1 MGIRRLVKDVLTG
14 YQDKRYEKALAA
26 RKMTYPQWVEEREKL
41 WRAEERNDTEKRGS
55 AEEEKSNAEALGAE
69 LVSLCGKGGEITLL
83 AEDAVKQYFAAHPQ
97 AVLVYG
103 DEDVK
108 EEGKR
113 QSPWFKP
120 DWSPD
125 TLRAWFYLGHTAFVR
140 RDWLLSLVGQ
150 LEELSEKKLFIE
162 KLSLAG
168 QKGQEISRK
177 NLGGEKYSGKVCEE
191 NKEKRQGIVNQ
202 LEQSDEVFGK
212 LSKIISNL
220 SEEERQ
226 LLVCRLCELAGG
238 FEKKSNRIG
247 HIPLILFHSKSPEE
261 QRRFLDAPIAGYEKQ
276 WERSESSKE
285 EVRTSVSII
294 IPSKDHPAL
303 LEQCIFSVLA
313 TCGKEPFSGKEV
325 MAEDKSQEIQGEKTV
340 PEKTNLVEEEK
351 GASLRKAYS
360 QKVFAKEISLE
371 FIIVDNGS
379 TEENKQRIEAFLG
392 GLPVKT
398 QYLYRPMEF
407 DFAGM
412 CNLGEKAATGKL
424 LLFLNDDVECR
435 EAGWLAQMAQAALR
449 PYVGA
454 VGLKLY
460 YPGGKKLQHDGIVNL
475 PMGPVH
481 KLQFLTDDREYYF
494 GRNTKD
500 CNVLAVT
507 GACLMV
513 AREHFQEAGGM
524 CAELKVAFNDV
535 DLCFKLWKLGYQNV
549 VINSSS
555 AWHHESL
562 SRGNDEAKEKL
573 NRLRKERR
581 ILYERQKELSGWDP
595 YYPQGLSGEFLDTG
609 IRFSY
614 LTGGNCLQEGE
625 GAVVPFK
632 EEAAFREDPCLMIR
646 IERCDSGIVTGWCC
660 VLGDDN
666 ACYDKY
672 LLFKDWNGKI
682 ERLLLEGQYRPDLE
696 ENMPDQKN
704 VALSGFEVHLPEAIL
719 SGKLLGAAAVN
730 RVTGLKLLSFSNF
743 VCE

>member
-14 YQDKRYEKALAA
+14 YQDKRYERALAA
-26 RKMTYPQWVEEREKL
+26 RKMTYPQWIEEKEKL
-41 WRAEERNDTEKRGS
+41 WRAEERSRTEEERSRAEERSNAKEKKGS
-55 AEEEKSNAEALGAE
+55 AEALEAEP
-69 LVSLCGKGGEITLL
+69 VSLCGKDGEITSL
-83 AEDAVKQYFAAHPQ
+83 AEDAVKQYFISHPQ

-108 EEGKR
+108 AEGKR
-113 QSPWFKP
+113 KSPWFKP

-140 RDWLLSLVGQ
+140 KDWLLTQVEQ
-150 LEELSEKKLFIE
+150 LGELQEELLT
-162 KLSLAG
+162 
-168 QKGQEISRK
+168 
-177 NLGGEKYSGKVCEE
+177 EE
-191 NKEKRQGIVNQ
+191 RSKE
-202 LEQSDEVFGK
+202 
-212 LSKIISNL
+212 LSKVICSL

-247 HIPLILFHSKSPEE
+247 HIPQILFHSKSIEVL
-261 QRRFLDAPIAGYEKQ
+261 RRFLDAPIAGYEKQ
-276 WERSESSKE
+276 WERLESSKE
-285 EVRTSVSII
+285 EVGTRVCVI

-303 LEQCIFSVLA
+303 LEQCISSVLA
-313 TCGKEPFSGKEV
+313 TCGEEFLLDTGFST
-325 MAEDKSQEIQGEKTV
+325 Q
-340 PEKTNLVEEEK
+340 
-351 GASLRKAYS
+351 
-360 QKVFAKEISLE
+360 EISLE

-379 TEENKQRIEAFLG
+379 TEENKQRIEAFLS
-392 GLPVKT
+392 GLPVKN
-398 QYLYRPMEF
+398 QYLYQPMEF
-407 DFAGM
+407 DFARM
-412 CNLGEKAATGKL
+412 CNLGERAATGKL
-424 LLFLNDDVECR
+424 LLFLNDDVECK
-435 EAGWLAQMAQAALR
+435 EAGWLVPMVKTALR

-481 KLQFLTDDREYYF
+481 KLQFLIDDREYYF

-513 AREHFQEAGGM
+513 ERERFREAGGM
-524 CAELKVAFNDV
+524 YEELKVAFNDV
-535 DLCFKLWKLGYQNV
+535 DLCFQLWKLGYKNV

-573 NRLRKERR
+573 SRLRKERG

-614 LTGGNCLQEGE
+614 LTGGNHLQEGE
-625 GAVVPFK
+625 GALTPFT
-632 EEAAFREDPCLMIR
+632 EETAFREDPCLMIR

-672 LLFKDWNGKI
+672 LLLKDKDGKI
-682 ERLLLEGQYRPDLE
+682 ESLLLQGQYRPDLE

-704 VALSGFEVHLPEAIL
+704 VALSGFEVHLSEAIL
-719 SGKLLGAAAVN
+719 SGKLLGAAAVK
-730 RVTGLKLLSFSNF
+730 RITGLKLLSFSNF

>member
-14 YQDKRYEKALAA
+14 YQDKRYERALAA
-26 RKMTYPQWVEEREKL
+26 RKMTYSQWIEEKEKL
-41 WRAEERNDTEKRGS
+41 WRAEERSKTEEERRR
-55 AEEEKSNAEALGAE
+55 AEERSNAQEERDRAEERSDVEEKKDSAEALETE
-69 LVSLCGKGGEITLL
+69 LVSFCGKDGEITSL
-83 AEDAVKQYFAAHPQ
+83 AENAVKQYFISHPQ

-108 EEGKR
+108 AEGKR
-113 QSPWFKP
+113 KSPWFKP

-140 RDWLLSLVGQ
+140 RDWLLTQVGQ
-150 LEELSEKKLFIE
+150 LEEL
-162 KLSLAG
+162 
-168 QKGQEISRK
+168 QEE
-177 NLGGEKYSGKVCEE
+177 LLTEE
-191 NKEKRQGIVNQ
+191 RSKE
-202 LEQSDEVFGK
+202 
-212 LSKIISNL
+212 LSKVISSL

-247 HIPLILFHSKSPEE
+247 HIPQILFHSKSIEE

-276 WERSESSKE
+276 WERLESSKE
-285 EVRTSVSII
+285 EVRTGVCVI

-303 LEQCIFSVLA
+303 LEQCISSVLA
-313 TCGKEPFSGKEV
+313 TCGEEFLLDTGFS
-325 MAEDKSQEIQGEKTV
+325 AQG
-340 PEKTNLVEEEK
+340 
-351 GASLRKAYS
+351 
-360 QKVFAKEISLE
+360 ISLE

-379 TEENKQRIEAFLG
+379 TEENKQRIEAFLS
-392 GLPVKT
+392 GLPVKN
-398 QYLYRPMEF
+398 QYLYQPMEF
-407 DFAGM
+407 DFARM
-412 CNLGEKAATGKL
+412 CNLGAKAATGKL
-424 LLFLNDDVECR
+424 LLFLNDDVECK
-435 EAGWLAQMAQAALR
+435 EAGWLVQMVKTALR

-481 KLQFLTDDREYYF
+481 KLQFLVDDREYYF

-513 AREHFQEAGGM
+513 ARERFQEAGGM
-524 CAELKVAFNDV
+524 CEELKVAFNDV
-535 DLCFKLWKLGYQNV
+535 DLCFQLWKLGYKNV
-549 VINSSS
+549 VINSSC

-573 NRLRKERR
+573 SRLRKERR
-581 ILYERQKELSGWDP
+581 ILYERQEELSGWDP

-614 LTGGNCLQEGE
+614 LTGGNHLQEGE
-625 GAVVPFK
+625 EALTSFT
-632 EEAAFREDPCLMIR
+632 EETAFREDPCLMIR
-646 IERCDSGIVTGWCC
+646 IERCDSGILTGWCC

-672 LLFKDWNGKI
+672 LLLKDKDGKT
-682 ERLLLEGQYRPDLE
+682 ERLLLQGQYRPDLE

-730 RVTGLKLLSFSNF
+730 RITGLKLLSFSNF

>member
-14 YQDKRYEKALAA
+14 YQDKRYERALAA
-26 RKMTYPQWVEEREKL
+26 RKMTYPQWIEEKEKL
-41 WRAEERNDTEKRGS
+41 WRAEERSRTEEERSRAEERSNAKEKKGS
-55 AEEEKSNAEALGAE
+55 AEALEAEP
-69 LVSLCGKGGEITLL
+69 VSLCGKDGEITSL
-83 AEDAVKQYFAAHPQ
+83 AEDAVKQYFISHPQ

-108 EEGKR
+108 AEGKR
-113 QSPWFKP
+113 KSPWFKP

-140 RDWLLSLVGQ
+140 KDWLLTQVEQ
-150 LEELSEKKLFIE
+150 LGELQEELLT
-162 KLSLAG
+162 
-168 QKGQEISRK
+168 
-177 NLGGEKYSGKVCEE
+177 EE
-191 NKEKRQGIVNQ
+191 RSKE
-202 LEQSDEVFGK
+202 
-212 LSKIISNL
+212 LSKVICSL

-238 FEKKSNRIG
+238 FEKKNNRIG
-247 HIPLILFHSKSPEE
+247 HIPQILFHSKSIEE
-261 QRRFLDAPIAGYEKQ
+261 LRRFLDAPIAGYEKQ
-276 WERSESSKE
+276 WERLESSKE
-285 EVRTSVSII
+285 EVRTRVCVI

-303 LEQCIFSVLA
+303 LEQCISSVLA
-313 TCGKEPFSGKEV
+313 TCGEEFLLDTGFS
-325 MAEDKSQEIQGEKTV
+325 T
-340 PEKTNLVEEEK
+340 
-351 GASLRKAYS
+351 R
-360 QKVFAKEISLE
+360 EISLE

-379 TEENKQRIEAFLG
+379 TEENKQRIEAFLS
-392 GLPVKT
+392 GLPVKN
-398 QYLYRPMEF
+398 QYLYQPMEF
-407 DFAGM
+407 DFARM
-412 CNLGEKAATGKL
+412 CNLGERAATGKL
-424 LLFLNDDVECR
+424 LLFLNDDVECK
-435 EAGWLAQMAQAALR
+435 EAGWLVPMVKTALR

-481 KLQFLTDDREYYF
+481 KLQFLIDDREYYF

-513 AREHFQEAGGM
+513 ERERFREAGGM
-524 CAELKVAFNDV
+524 YEELKVAFNDV
-535 DLCFKLWKLGYQNV
+535 DLCFQLWKLGYKNV

-573 NRLRKERR
+573 SRLRKERR

-614 LTGGNCLQEGE
+614 LTGGNHLQEGE
-625 GAVVPFK
+625 GALTPFT
-632 EEAAFREDPCLMIR
+632 EETAFREDPCLMIR

-672 LLFKDWNGKI
+672 LLLKDKDGKI
-682 ERLLLEGQYRPDLE
+682 ESLLLQGQYRPDLE

-704 VALSGFEVHLPEAIL
+704 VALSGFEVYLSEAIL

-730 RVTGLKLLSFSNF
+730 RITGLKLLSFSNF

>member
-14 YQDKRYEKALAA
+14 YQDKKYERALAA
-26 RKMTYPQWVEEREKL
+26 RKMTYPQWIEEKEKL
-41 WRAEERNDTEKRGS
+41 WRAEEERSR
-55 AEEEKSNAEALGAE
+55 AEERSNAEEKKGSAGALEAE
-69 LVSLCGKGGEITLL
+69 PVSLCGKDGEITSL
-83 AEDAVKQYFAAHPQ
+83 AEDAVKQYFISHPQ

-108 EEGKR
+108 AEGKR
-113 QSPWFKP
+113 KSPWFKP

-140 RDWLLSLVGQ
+140 KDWLLTQVEQ
-150 LEELSEKKLFIE
+150 LEEL
-162 KLSLAG
+162 
-168 QKGQEISRK
+168 QEE
-177 NLGGEKYSGKVCEE
+177 LLTEE
-191 NKEKRQGIVNQ
+191 RSKE
-202 LEQSDEVFGK
+202 
-212 LSKIISNL
+212 LSKVISSL

-247 HIPLILFHSKSPEE
+247 HIPQILFHSKSIEE
-261 QRRFLDAPIAGYEKQ
+261 LRRFLDAPIAGYEKQ
-276 WERSESSKE
+276 WERLESSKE
-285 EVRTSVSII
+285 EVRTRVCVI

-303 LEQCIFSVLA
+303 LEQCISSVLA
-313 TCGKEPFSGKEV
+313 TCGEEFLLDTGFST
-325 MAEDKSQEIQGEKTV
+325 Q
-340 PEKTNLVEEEK
+340 
-351 GASLRKAYS
+351 
-360 QKVFAKEISLE
+360 EISLE

-379 TEENKQRIEAFLG
+379 TEENKQRIEAFLS
-392 GLPVKT
+392 GLPVKN
-398 QYLYRPMEF
+398 QYLYQPMEF
-407 DFAGM
+407 DFARM
-412 CNLGEKAATGKL
+412 CNLGERAATGKL
-424 LLFLNDDVECR
+424 LLFLNDDVECK
-435 EAGWLAQMAQAALR
+435 EAGWLVPMVKTALR

-481 KLQFLTDDREYYF
+481 KLQFLVDDREYYF

-513 AREHFQEAGGM
+513 ERERFREAGGM
-524 CAELKVAFNDV
+524 YEELKVAFNDV
-535 DLCFKLWKLGYQNV
+535 DLCFQLWKLGYKNV

-573 NRLRKERR
+573 SRLRKERG

-614 LTGGNCLQEGE
+614 LTGGNHLQEGE
-625 GAVVPFK
+625 GALTPFT
-632 EEAAFREDPCLMIR
+632 EETAFREDSCLMIR

-672 LLFKDWNGKI
+672 LLLKDKDGKI
-682 ERLLLEGQYRPDLE
+682 ESLLLQGQYRPDLE

-704 VALSGFEVHLPEAIL
+704 VALSGFEVHLSEAIL

-730 RVTGLKLLSFSNF
+730 RITGLKLLSFSNF

>member
-14 YQDKRYEKALAA
+14 YQDKRYERALAA
-26 RKMTYPQWVEEREKL
+26 RKMTYSQWIEEKEKL
-41 WRAEERNDTEKRGS
+41 WRAEERSKTEEERS
-55 AEEEKSNAEALGAE
+55 RAEERSNAEEEGDRAEERSDAEEKKDSAESLETE
-69 LVSLCGKGGEITLL
+69 LVSFCGKDGEITSL
-83 AEDAVKQYFAAHPQ
+83 AENAVKQYFISHPQ

-108 EEGKR
+108 AEGKR
-113 QSPWFKP
+113 KSPWFKP

-140 RDWLLSLVGQ
+140 RDWLLTQVGQ
-150 LEELSEKKLFIE
+150 LEEL
-162 KLSLAG
+162 
-168 QKGQEISRK
+168 QEE
-177 NLGGEKYSGKVCEE
+177 LLTEE
-191 NKEKRQGIVNQ
+191 RSKE
-202 LEQSDEVFGK
+202 
-212 LSKIISNL
+212 LSKVISSL

-226 LLVCRLCELAGG
+226 LLVCRLCEQAGG

-247 HIPLILFHSKSPEE
+247 HIPQILFHSKSIEE

-276 WERSESSKE
+276 WERLESSKE
-285 EVRTSVSII
+285 EVRTGVCVI

-303 LEQCIFSVLA
+303 LEQCISSVLA
-313 TCGKEPFSGKEV
+313 TCGEEFLLDTGFS
-325 MAEDKSQEIQGEKTV
+325 AQ
-340 PEKTNLVEEEK
+340 
-351 GASLRKAYS
+351 
-360 QKVFAKEISLE
+360 EISLE

-379 TEENKQRIEAFLG
+379 TEENKQRIEAFLS
-392 GLPVKT
+392 GLPVKN
-398 QYLYRPMEF
+398 QYLYQPMEF
-407 DFAGM
+407 DFARM
-412 CNLGEKAATGKL
+412 CNLGAKAATGKL

-435 EAGWLAQMAQAALR
+435 EAGWLVQMVKTALR

-481 KLQFLTDDREYYF
+481 KLQFLIDDREYYF

-513 AREHFQEAGGM
+513 ARERFQEAGGM
-524 CAELKVAFNDV
+524 CEELKVAFNDV
-535 DLCFKLWKLGYQNV
+535 DLCFQLWKLGYKNV

-555 AWHHESL
+555 AWHYESL

-573 NRLRKERR
+573 SRLRKERR
-581 ILYERQKELSGWDP
+581 ILYERQEELSGWDP

-614 LTGGNCLQEGE
+614 LTGGNHLQEGE
-625 GAVVPFK
+625 ETLTSFT
-632 EEAAFREDPCLMIR
+632 EETAFREDPCLVIR
-646 IERCDSGIVTGWCC
+646 IERCDSGILTGWCC

-672 LLFKDWNGKI
+672 LLLKDKDGKT
-682 ERLLLEGQYRPDLE
+682 ERLLLQGQYRPDLE

-730 RVTGLKLLSFSNF
+730 RITGLKLLSFSNF

>member
-14 YQDKRYEKALAA
+14 YQDKRYERALAA
-26 RKMTYPQWVEEREKL
+26 RKMTYSQWIEEKEKL
-41 WRAEERNDTEKRGS
+41 WRAEERSKTEEERRR
-55 AEEEKSNAEALGAE
+55 AEERSNAQEERDRAEERSDAEEKKDSAEALETE
-69 LVSLCGKGGEITLL
+69 LVSFCGKDGEITSL
-83 AEDAVKQYFAAHPQ
+83 AENAVKQYFISHPQ

-108 EEGKR
+108 AEGKR
-113 QSPWFKP
+113 KSPWFKP

-140 RDWLLSLVGQ
+140 RDWLLTQVGQ
-150 LEELSEKKLFIE
+150 LEEL
-162 KLSLAG
+162 
-168 QKGQEISRK
+168 QEE
-177 NLGGEKYSGKVCEE
+177 LLTEE
-191 NKEKRQGIVNQ
+191 RSKE
-202 LEQSDEVFGK
+202 
-212 LSKIISNL
+212 LSKVISSL

-247 HIPLILFHSKSPEE
+247 HIPQILFHSKSIEE

-276 WERSESSKE
+276 WERLESSKE
-285 EVRTSVSII
+285 EVRTGVCVI

-303 LEQCIFSVLA
+303 LEQCISSVLA
-313 TCGKEPFSGKEV
+313 TCGEEFLLDTGFS
-325 MAEDKSQEIQGEKTV
+325 AQ
-340 PEKTNLVEEEK
+340 
-351 GASLRKAYS
+351 
-360 QKVFAKEISLE
+360 EISLE

-379 TEENKQRIEAFLG
+379 TEENKQRIEAFLS
-392 GLPVKT
+392 GLPVKN
-398 QYLYRPMEF
+398 QYLYQPMEF
-407 DFAGM
+407 DFARM
-412 CNLGEKAATGKL
+412 CNLGAKAATGKL

-435 EAGWLAQMAQAALR
+435 EAGWLVQMVKTALR

-481 KLQFLTDDREYYF
+481 KLQFLVDDREYYF

-513 AREHFQEAGGM
+513 ARERFQEAGGM
-524 CAELKVAFNDV
+524 CEELKVAFNDV
-535 DLCFKLWKLGYQNV
+535 DLCFQLWKLGYKNV

-573 NRLRKERR
+573 SRLRKERR
-581 ILYERQKELSGWDP
+581 ILYERQEELSGWDP

-614 LTGGNCLQEGE
+614 LTGGNHLQEGE
-625 GAVVPFK
+625 EALTSFT
-632 EEAAFREDPCLMIR
+632 EETAFREDPCLVIR
-646 IERCDSGIVTGWCC
+646 IERCDSGILTGWCC

-672 LLFKDWNGKI
+672 LLLKDKDGKI
-682 ERLLLEGQYRPDLE
+682 ERLLLQGQYRPDLE

-730 RVTGLKLLSFSNF
+730 RITGLKLLSFSNF

>member
-14 YQDKRYEKALAA
+14 YQDKRYERALAA
-26 RKMTYPQWVEEREKL
+26 RKMTYPQWIEEKEKL
-41 WRAEERNDTEKRGS
+41 WRAEERSRTEEERSRAEERSNAEEKKGS
-55 AEEEKSNAEALGAE
+55 AEALEAEP
-69 LVSLCGKGGEITLL
+69 VSLCGKDGEITSW
-83 AEDAVKQYFAAHPQ
+83 AEDAVEQYFISHPQ
-97 AVLVYG
+97 TVLVYG

-108 EEGKR
+108 AEGKR
-113 QSPWFKP
+113 KSPWFKP

-140 RDWLLSLVGQ
+140 KDWLLTQVEQ
-150 LEELSEKKLFIE
+150 LEEL
-162 KLSLAG
+162 
-168 QKGQEISRK
+168 QEE
-177 NLGGEKYSGKVCEE
+177 LLTEE
-191 NKEKRQGIVNQ
+191 RSKE
-202 LEQSDEVFGK
+202 
-212 LSKIISNL
+212 LSKVISSL
-220 SEEERQ
+220 SEEGRQ

-238 FEKKSNRIG
+238 FEKKNNRIG
-247 HIPLILFHSKSPEE
+247 HIPQILFHSKSIEE
-261 QRRFLDAPIAGYEKQ
+261 LRRFLDAPIAGYEKQ
-276 WERSESSKE
+276 WERLESSKE
-285 EVRTSVSII
+285 EVRTRVSVI

-303 LEQCIFSVLA
+303 LEQCISSVLA
-313 TCGKEPFSGKEV
+313 TCGEELLLDTGFST
-325 MAEDKSQEIQGEKTV
+325 Q
-340 PEKTNLVEEEK
+340 
-351 GASLRKAYS
+351 
-360 QKVFAKEISLE
+360 EISLE

-379 TEENKQRIEAFLG
+379 TEENKQRIEAFLS
-392 GLPVKT
+392 GLPVKN
-398 QYLYRPMEF
+398 QYLYQPMEF
-407 DFAGM
+407 DFARM
-412 CNLGEKAATGKL
+412 CNLGERAATGKL
-424 LLFLNDDVECR
+424 LLFLNDDVECK
-435 EAGWLAQMAQAALR
+435 EAGWLVPMVKTALR

-481 KLQFLTDDREYYF
+481 KLQFLIDDREYYF

-513 AREHFQEAGGM
+513 ERERFREAGGM
-524 CAELKVAFNDV
+524 YEELKVAFNDV
-535 DLCFKLWKLGYQNV
+535 DLCFQLWKLGYKNV

-573 NRLRKERR
+573 SRLRKERG

-614 LTGGNCLQEGE
+614 LTGGNHLQEGE
-625 GAVVPFK
+625 GALTPFT
-632 EEAAFREDPCLMIR
+632 EETAFREDPCLMIR

-672 LLFKDWNGKI
+672 LLLKDKDGKI
-682 ERLLLEGQYRPDLE
+682 ESLLLQGQYRPDLE

-704 VALSGFEVHLPEAIL
+704 VALSGFEVHLSEAIL

-730 RVTGLKLLSFSNF
+730 RITGLKLLSFSNF

>member
-14 YQDKRYEKALAA
+14 YQDKRYERALAA
-26 RKMTYPQWVEEREKL
+26 RKMTYPQWIEEKEKL
-41 WRAEERNDTEKRGS
+41 WRAEERSRTEEERSRAEERSNAEEKKGS
-55 AEEEKSNAEALGAE
+55 AEALEAEP
-69 LVSLCGKGGEITLL
+69 VSLCGKDGEITSL
-83 AEDAVKQYFAAHPQ
+83 AEDAVKQYFISHPQ

-108 EEGKR
+108 AEGKR
-113 QSPWFKP
+113 KSPWFKP

-125 TLRAWFYLGHTAFVR
+125 TLRAWFYLGHTVFVR
-140 RDWLLSLVGQ
+140 RDWLLTQVEQ
-150 LEELSEKKLFIE
+150 LEEL
-162 KLSLAG
+162 
-168 QKGQEISRK
+168 QEE
-177 NLGGEKYSGKVCEE
+177 LLTEE
-191 NKEKRQGIVNQ
+191 RSKE
-202 LEQSDEVFGK
+202 
-212 LSKIISNL
+212 LSKVICSL

-247 HIPLILFHSKSPEE
+247 HIPQILFHSKSIEE
-261 QRRFLDAPIAGYEKQ
+261 LRRFLDAPIAGYEKQ
-276 WERSESSKE
+276 WERLESSKE
-285 EVRTSVSII
+285 EVRTRVCVI

-303 LEQCIFSVLA
+303 LEQCISSVLA
-313 TCGKEPFSGKEV
+313 TCGEEFLLDTGFST
-325 MAEDKSQEIQGEKTV
+325 Q
-340 PEKTNLVEEEK
+340 
-351 GASLRKAYS
+351 
-360 QKVFAKEISLE
+360 EISLE

-379 TEENKQRIEAFLG
+379 TEENKQRIEAFLS
-392 GLPVKT
+392 GLPVKN
-398 QYLYRPMEF
+398 QYLYQPMEF
-407 DFAGM
+407 DFARM
-412 CNLGEKAATGKL
+412 CNLGERAATGKL
-424 LLFLNDDVECR
+424 LLFLNDDVECK
-435 EAGWLAQMAQAALR
+435 EAGWLVPMVKTALR

-481 KLQFLTDDREYYF
+481 KLQFLIDDREYYF

-513 AREHFQEAGGM
+513 ERERFREAGGM
-524 CAELKVAFNDV
+524 YEELKVAFNDV
-535 DLCFKLWKLGYQNV
+535 DLCFQLWKLGYKNV

-573 NRLRKERR
+573 SRLRKERR

-614 LTGGNCLQEGE
+614 LTGGNHLQEGE
-625 GAVVPFK
+625 GALTPFT
-632 EEAAFREDPCLMIR
+632 EETAFREDPCLMIR

-672 LLFKDWNGKI
+672 LLLKDRDGKI
-682 ERLLLEGQYRPDLE
+682 ESLLLQGQYRPDLE

-730 RVTGLKLLSFSNF
+730 RITGLKLLSFSNF

>member
-14 YQDKRYEKALAA
+14 YQDKRYERALAA
-26 RKMTYPQWVEEREKL
+26 RKMTYPQWIEEKEKL
-41 WRAEERNDTEKRGS
+41 WRADERSRTEEERSR
-55 AEEEKSNAEALGAE
+55 AEERSNAKEKKGSVEALEAE
-69 LVSLCGKGGEITLL
+69 PVSLCGKDGEITSL
-83 AEDAVKQYFAAHPQ
+83 AEDAVKQYFISHPQ

-108 EEGKR
+108 AEGKR
-113 QSPWFKP
+113 KSPWFKP

-140 RDWLLSLVGQ
+140 KDWLLTQVEQ
-150 LEELSEKKLFIE
+150 LGELQEELLT
-162 KLSLAG
+162 
-168 QKGQEISRK
+168 
-177 NLGGEKYSGKVCEE
+177 EE
-191 NKEKRQGIVNQ
+191 RSKE
-202 LEQSDEVFGK
+202 
-212 LSKIISNL
+212 LSKVISSL

-238 FEKKSNRIG
+238 FEKKNNRIG
-247 HIPLILFHSKSPEE
+247 HIPQILFHSKSIEE
-261 QRRFLDAPIAGYEKQ
+261 LRRFLDAPIAGYEKQ
-276 WERSESSKE
+276 WERLESSKE
-285 EVRTSVSII
+285 EVRTRVCVI

-303 LEQCIFSVLA
+303 LEQCISSVLA
-313 TCGKEPFSGKEV
+313 TCGEEFLLDTGFST
-325 MAEDKSQEIQGEKTV
+325 Q
-340 PEKTNLVEEEK
+340 
-351 GASLRKAYS
+351 
-360 QKVFAKEISLE
+360 EISLE

-379 TEENKQRIEAFLG
+379 TEENKQRIEAFLS
-392 GLPVKT
+392 GLPVKN
-398 QYLYRPMEF
+398 QYLYQPMEF
-407 DFAGM
+407 DFARM
-412 CNLGEKAATGKL
+412 CNLGERAATGKL
-424 LLFLNDDVECR
+424 LLFLNDDVECK
-435 EAGWLAQMAQAALR
+435 EAGWLVPMVKTALR

-481 KLQFLTDDREYYF
+481 KLQFLIDDREYYF

-513 AREHFQEAGGM
+513 ERERFREAGGM
-524 CAELKVAFNDV
+524 YEELKVAFNDV
-535 DLCFKLWKLGYQNV
+535 DLCFQLWKLGYKNV

-573 NRLRKERR
+573 SRLRKERG

-614 LTGGNCLQEGE
+614 LTGGNHLQEGE
-625 GAVVPFK
+625 GALTPFT
-632 EEAAFREDPCLMIR
+632 EETAFREDPCLMIR
-646 IERCDSGIVTGWCC
+646 IERCDSGIVTGWSC

-672 LLFKDWNGKI
+672 LLLKDRDGKI
-682 ERLLLEGQYRPDLE
+682 ESLLLQGQYRPDLE

-704 VALSGFEVHLPEAIL
+704 VALSGFEVHLSEDIL

-730 RVTGLKLLSFSNF
+730 RITGLKLLSFSNF

>member
-14 YQDKRYEKALAA
+14 YQDKKYERALAA
-26 RKMTYPQWVEEREKL
+26 RKMTYPQWIEEKEKL
-41 WRAEERNDTEKRGS
+41 WRAEEERSR
-55 AEEEKSNAEALGAE
+55 AEERSNAEEKKGSAGALEAE
-69 LVSLCGKGGEITLL
+69 PVSLCGKDGEITSL
-83 AEDAVKQYFAAHPQ
+83 AEDAVEQYFISHPQ

-108 EEGKR
+108 AEGKR
-113 QSPWFKP
+113 KSPWFKP

-140 RDWLLSLVGQ
+140 KDWLLTQVEQ
-150 LEELSEKKLFIE
+150 LEEL
-162 KLSLAG
+162 
-168 QKGQEISRK
+168 QEE
-177 NLGGEKYSGKVCEE
+177 LLTEE
-191 NKEKRQGIVNQ
+191 RAKE
-202 LEQSDEVFGK
+202 
-212 LSKIISNL
+212 LSKVISSL
-220 SEEERQ
+220 SEEGRQ

-247 HIPLILFHSKSPEE
+247 HIPQILFHSKSIEE
-261 QRRFLDAPIAGYEKQ
+261 LRRFLDAPIAGYEKQ
-276 WERSESSKE
+276 WERLESSKE
-285 EVRTSVSII
+285 EVRTRVSVI

-303 LEQCIFSVLA
+303 LEQCISSVLA
-313 TCGKEPFSGKEV
+313 TCGEEFLLDTGFST
-325 MAEDKSQEIQGEKTV
+325 Q
-340 PEKTNLVEEEK
+340 
-351 GASLRKAYS
+351 
-360 QKVFAKEISLE
+360 EISLE

-379 TEENKQRIEAFLG
+379 TEENKQRIEAFLS
-392 GLPVKT
+392 GLPVKN
-398 QYLYRPMEF
+398 QYLYQPMEF
-407 DFAGM
+407 DFARM
-412 CNLGEKAATGKL
+412 CNLGERAATGKL
-424 LLFLNDDVECR
+424 LLFLNDDVECK
-435 EAGWLAQMAQAALR
+435 EAGWLLPMVKTALR

-481 KLQFLTDDREYYF
+481 KLQFLIDDREYYF

-513 AREHFQEAGGM
+513 ERERFREAGGM
-524 CAELKVAFNDV
+524 YEELKVAFNDV
-535 DLCFKLWKLGYQNV
+535 DLCFQLWKLGYKNV

-573 NRLRKERR
+573 SRLRKERG

-614 LTGGNCLQEGE
+614 LTGGNHLQEGE
-625 GAVVPFK
+625 GALTPFT
-632 EEAAFREDPCLMIR
+632 EETAFREDPCLMIR

-672 LLFKDWNGKI
+672 LLLKDKDGKI
-682 ERLLLEGQYRPDLE
+682 ESLLLQGQYRPDLE

-704 VALSGFEVHLPEAIL
+704 VALSGFEVHLSEAIL

-730 RVTGLKLLSFSNF
+730 RITGLKLLSFSNF

>member
-14 YQDKRYEKALAA
+14 YQDKRYERALAA
-26 RKMTYPQWVEEREKL
+26 RKMTYSQWIEEKEKL
-41 WRAEERNDTEKRGS
+41 WRAEERSKTEEERSRAEERSNAQEERDRAEERSDAEEKKDS
-55 AEEEKSNAEALGAE
+55 AESLETE
-69 LVSLCGKGGEITLL
+69 LVSFCGKDGEITSL
-83 AEDAVKQYFAAHPQ
+83 AENAVKQYFISHPQ

-108 EEGKR
+108 AEGKR
-113 QSPWFKP
+113 KSPWFKP

-140 RDWLLSLVGQ
+140 RDWLLTQVGQ
-150 LEELSEKKLFIE
+150 LEEL
-162 KLSLAG
+162 
-168 QKGQEISRK
+168 QEE
-177 NLGGEKYSGKVCEE
+177 LLTEE
-191 NKEKRQGIVNQ
+191 RSKE
-202 LEQSDEVFGK
+202 
-212 LSKIISNL
+212 LSKVISSL

-226 LLVCRLCELAGG
+226 LLVCRLCEQAGG

-247 HIPLILFHSKSPEE
+247 HIPQILFHSKSIEE

-276 WERSESSKE
+276 WERLESSKE
-285 EVRTSVSII
+285 EVRTGVCVI

-303 LEQCIFSVLA
+303 LEQCISSVLA
-313 TCGKEPFSGKEV
+313 TCGEEFLLDTGFS
-325 MAEDKSQEIQGEKTV
+325 AQ
-340 PEKTNLVEEEK
+340 
-351 GASLRKAYS
+351 
-360 QKVFAKEISLE
+360 EISLE

-379 TEENKQRIEAFLG
+379 TEENKQRIEAFLS
-392 GLPVKT
+392 GLPVKN
-398 QYLYRPMEF
+398 QYLYQPMEF
-407 DFAGM
+407 DFARM
-412 CNLGEKAATGKL
+412 CNLGAKAATGKL

-435 EAGWLAQMAQAALR
+435 EAGWLVQMVKTALR

-481 KLQFLTDDREYYF
+481 KLQFLVDDREYYF

-513 AREHFQEAGGM
+513 ARERFQEAGGM
-524 CAELKVAFNDV
+524 CEELKVAFNDV
-535 DLCFKLWKLGYQNV
+535 DLCFQLWKLGYKNV

-573 NRLRKERR
+573 SRLRKERR
-581 ILYERQKELSGWDP
+581 ILYERQEELAGWDP

-614 LTGGNCLQEGE
+614 LTGGNHLQEGE
-625 GAVVPFK
+625 GALTPFT
-632 EEAAFREDPCLMIR
+632 EETAFREDPCLMIR
-646 IERCDSGIVTGWCC
+646 IERCDSGIITGWCC

-672 LLFKDWNGKI
+672 LLLKDKDGKI
-682 ERLLLEGQYRPDLE
+682 ERLLLQGQYRPDLE

-704 VALSGFEVHLPEAIL
+704 VALSGFEVHLPETIL

-730 RVTGLKLLSFSNF
+730 RITGLKLLSFSNF

>member
-14 YQDKRYEKALAA
+14 YQDKRYERALAA
-26 RKMTYPQWVEEREKL
+26 RKMTYPQWIEEKEKL
-41 WRAEERNDTEKRGS
+41 WRAEERSRTEEERSRAEERSNAKEKKGS
-55 AEEEKSNAEALGAE
+55 AEALEAEP
-69 LVSLCGKGGEITLL
+69 VSLCGKDGEITSL
-83 AEDAVKQYFAAHPQ
+83 AEDAVKQYFISHPQ

-108 EEGKR
+108 AEGKR
-113 QSPWFKP
+113 KSPWFKP

-140 RDWLLSLVGQ
+140 KDWLLTQVEQ
-150 LEELSEKKLFIE
+150 LGELQEELLT
-162 KLSLAG
+162 
-168 QKGQEISRK
+168 
-177 NLGGEKYSGKVCEE
+177 EE
-191 NKEKRQGIVNQ
+191 RSKE
-202 LEQSDEVFGK
+202 
-212 LSKIISNL
+212 LSKVICSL

-238 FEKKSNRIG
+238 FEKKNNRIG
-247 HIPLILFHSKSPEE
+247 HIPQILFHSKSIEE
-261 QRRFLDAPIAGYEKQ
+261 LRRFLDAPIAGYEKQ
-276 WERSESSKE
+276 WERLESSKE
-285 EVRTSVSII
+285 EVRTRVCVI

-303 LEQCIFSVLA
+303 LEQCISSVLA
-313 TCGKEPFSGKEV
+313 TCGEEFLLDTGFST
-325 MAEDKSQEIQGEKTV
+325 Q
-340 PEKTNLVEEEK
+340 
-351 GASLRKAYS
+351 
-360 QKVFAKEISLE
+360 EISLE

-379 TEENKQRIEAFLG
+379 TEENKQRIEAFLS
-392 GLPVKT
+392 GLPVKN
-398 QYLYRPMEF
+398 QYLYQSMEF
-407 DFAGM
+407 DFARM
-412 CNLGEKAATGKL
+412 CNLGERAATGKL
-424 LLFLNDDVECR
+424 LLFLNDDVECK
-435 EAGWLAQMAQAALR
+435 EAGWLVPMVKTALR

-481 KLQFLTDDREYYF
+481 KLQFLIDDREYYF

-513 AREHFQEAGGM
+513 ERERFREAGGM
-524 CAELKVAFNDV
+524 YEELKVAFNDV
-535 DLCFKLWKLGYQNV
+535 DLCFQLWKLGYKNV

-573 NRLRKERR
+573 SRLRKERR

-614 LTGGNCLQEGE
+614 LTGGNHLQEGE
-625 GAVVPFK
+625 GALTPFT
-632 EEAAFREDPCLMIR
+632 EETAFREDPCLMIR

-672 LLFKDWNGKI
+672 LLLKDKDGKI
-682 ERLLLEGQYRPDLE
+682 ESLLLQGQYRPDLE

-704 VALSGFEVHLPEAIL
+704 VALSGFEVYLSEAIL

-730 RVTGLKLLSFSNF
+730 RITGLKLLSFSNF

>member
-14 YQDKRYEKALAA
+14 YQDKRYERALAA
-26 RKMTYPQWVEEREKL
+26 RKMTYPQWIEEKEKL
-41 WRAEERNDTEKRGS
+41 WRAEERSRTEEERSRAEERSNAEEKKGS
-55 AEEEKSNAEALGAE
+55 AEALEAEP
-69 LVSLCGKGGEITLL
+69 VSLCGKDGEITSL
-83 AEDAVKQYFAAHPQ
+83 AEDAVKQYFISHPQ

-108 EEGKR
+108 AEGKR
-113 QSPWFKP
+113 KSPWFKP

-140 RDWLLSLVGQ
+140 KDWLLTQVEQ
-150 LEELSEKKLFIE
+150 LGELQEELLT
-162 KLSLAG
+162 
-168 QKGQEISRK
+168 
-177 NLGGEKYSGKVCEE
+177 EE
-191 NKEKRQGIVNQ
+191 RSKE
-202 LEQSDEVFGK
+202 
-212 LSKIISNL
+212 LSKVICSL

-238 FEKKSNRIG
+238 FEKKNNRIG
-247 HIPLILFHSKSPEE
+247 HIPQILFHSKSIEE
-261 QRRFLDAPIAGYEKQ
+261 LRRFLDAPIAGYEKQ
-276 WERSESSKE
+276 WERLESSKE
-285 EVRTSVSII
+285 EVRTRVCVI

-303 LEQCIFSVLA
+303 LEQCISSVLA
-313 TCGKEPFSGKEV
+313 TCGEEFLLDTGFST
-325 MAEDKSQEIQGEKTV
+325 Q
-340 PEKTNLVEEEK
+340 
-351 GASLRKAYS
+351 
-360 QKVFAKEISLE
+360 EISLE

-379 TEENKQRIEAFLG
+379 TEENKQRIEAFLS
-392 GLPVKT
+392 GLPVKN
-398 QYLYRPMEF
+398 QYLYQPMEF
-407 DFAGM
+407 DFARM
-412 CNLGEKAATGKL
+412 CNLGERAATGKL
-424 LLFLNDDVECR
+424 LLFLNDDVECK
-435 EAGWLAQMAQAALR
+435 EAGWLVPMVKTALR

-481 KLQFLTDDREYYF
+481 KLQFLIDDREYYF

-513 AREHFQEAGGM
+513 ERERFREAGGM
-524 CAELKVAFNDV
+524 YEELKVAFNDV
-535 DLCFKLWKLGYQNV
+535 DLCFQLWKLGYKNV

-573 NRLRKERR
+573 SRLRKERR

-614 LTGGNCLQEGE
+614 LTGGNHLQEGE
-625 GAVVPFK
+625 GALTPFT
-632 EEAAFREDPCLMIR
+632 EETAFREDPCLMIR

-672 LLFKDWNGKI
+672 LLLKDRDGKI
-682 ERLLLEGQYRPDLE
+682 ERLLLQGQYRPDLE
-696 ENMPDQKN
+696 ENMADQKN

-730 RVTGLKLLSFSNF
+730 RITGLKLLSFSNF

>member
-14 YQDKRYEKALAA
+14 YQDKRYERALAA
-26 RKMTYPQWVEEREKL
+26 RKMTYPQWIEEKEKL
-41 WRAEERNDTEKRGS
+41 WRAEERSRTEEERSRAEERSNAEEKKGS
-55 AEEEKSNAEALGAE
+55 AEALEAEP
-69 LVSLCGKGGEITLL
+69 VSLCGKDGEITSL
-83 AEDAVKQYFAAHPQ
+83 AEDAVKQYFISHPQ

-108 EEGKR
+108 AGGKR
-113 QSPWFKP
+113 KSPWFKP

-140 RDWLLSLVGQ
+140 KDWLLTQVEQ
-150 LEELSEKKLFIE
+150 LRELQEELLT
-162 KLSLAG
+162 
-168 QKGQEISRK
+168 
-177 NLGGEKYSGKVCEE
+177 EE
-191 NKEKRQGIVNQ
+191 RSKE
-202 LEQSDEVFGK
+202 
-212 LSKIISNL
+212 LSKVICSL

-238 FEKKSNRIG
+238 FEKKNNRIG
-247 HIPLILFHSKSPEE
+247 HIPQILFHSKSIEE
-261 QRRFLDAPIAGYEKQ
+261 LRRFLDAPISGYEKQ
-276 WERSESSKE
+276 WERLESSKE
-285 EVRTSVSII
+285 EVRTRVCVI

-303 LEQCIFSVLA
+303 LEQCISSVLA
-313 TCGKEPFSGKEV
+313 TCGEKVLVDTGFS
-325 MAEDKSQEIQGEKTV
+325 AQ
-340 PEKTNLVEEEK
+340 
-351 GASLRKAYS
+351 
-360 QKVFAKEISLE
+360 EISLE

-379 TEENKQRIEAFLG
+379 TEENKQRIEAFLS
-392 GLPVKT
+392 GLPVKN
-398 QYLYRPMEF
+398 QYLYQPMEF
-407 DFAGM
+407 DFARM
-412 CNLGEKAATGKL
+412 CNLGERAATGKL
-424 LLFLNDDVECR
+424 LLFLNDDVECK
-435 EAGWLAQMAQAALR
+435 EAGWLVPMVKTALR

-481 KLQFLTDDREYYF
+481 KLQFLIDDREYYF

-513 AREHFQEAGGM
+513 ERERFREAGGM
-524 CAELKVAFNDV
+524 YEELKVAFNDV
-535 DLCFKLWKLGYQNV
+535 DLCFQLWKLGYKNV
-549 VINSSS
+549 VINSNS

-573 NRLRKERR
+573 SRLRKERG

-614 LTGGNCLQEGE
+614 LTGGNHLQEGE
-625 GAVVPFK
+625 GALTPFT
-632 EEAAFREDPCLMIR
+632 EETAFREDPCLMIR

-672 LLFKDWNGKI
+672 LLLKDKDGKI
-682 ERLLLEGQYRPDLE
+682 ESLLLQGQYRPDLE

-704 VALSGFEVHLPEAIL
+704 VALSGFEVHLSEAIL

-730 RVTGLKLLSFSNF
+730 RITGLKLLSFSNF

>member
-14 YQDKRYEKALAA
+14 YQDKKYERALAA
-26 RKMTYPQWVEEREKL
+26 RKMTYPQWIEEKEKL
-41 WRAEERNDTEKRGS
+41 WRAEEERSR
-55 AEEEKSNAEALGAE
+55 AEERSNAEEKKGSAGALEAE
-69 LVSLCGKGGEITLL
+69 PVSLCGKDGEITSL
-83 AEDAVKQYFAAHPQ
+83 AEDAVEQYFISHPQ

-108 EEGKR
+108 AEGKR
-113 QSPWFKP
+113 KSPWFKP

-140 RDWLLSLVGQ
+140 KDWLLTQVEQ
-150 LEELSEKKLFIE
+150 LEEL
-162 KLSLAG
+162 
-168 QKGQEISRK
+168 QEE
-177 NLGGEKYSGKVCEE
+177 LLTEE
-191 NKEKRQGIVNQ
+191 RSKE
-202 LEQSDEVFGK
+202 
-212 LSKIISNL
+212 LSKVISSL

-247 HIPLILFHSKSPEE
+247 HIPQILFHSKSIEE
-261 QRRFLDAPIAGYEKQ
+261 LRRFLDAPIAGYEKQ
-276 WERSESSKE
+276 WERLESSKE
-285 EVRTSVSII
+285 EVRTRVSVI

-303 LEQCIFSVLA
+303 LEQCISSVLA
-313 TCGKEPFSGKEV
+313 TCGEKFLLDTGFST
-325 MAEDKSQEIQGEKTV
+325 Q
-340 PEKTNLVEEEK
+340 
-351 GASLRKAYS
+351 
-360 QKVFAKEISLE
+360 EISLE

-379 TEENKQRIEAFLG
+379 TEENKQRIEAFLS
-392 GLPVKT
+392 GLPVKN
-398 QYLYRPMEF
+398 QYLYQPMEF
-407 DFAGM
+407 DFVRM
-412 CNLGEKAATGKL
+412 CNLGERAATGKL
-424 LLFLNDDVECR
+424 LLFLNDDVECK
-435 EAGWLAQMAQAALR
+435 EAGWLVPMVKTALR

-481 KLQFLTDDREYYF
+481 KLQFLIDDREYYY

-513 AREHFQEAGGM
+513 ERERFREAGGM
-524 CAELKVAFNDV
+524 YEELKVAFNDV
-535 DLCFKLWKLGYQNV
+535 DLCFQLWKLGYKNV

-573 NRLRKERR
+573 SRLRKERG

-614 LTGGNCLQEGE
+614 LTGGNHLQEGE
-625 GAVVPFK
+625 GALTPFT
-632 EEAAFREDPCLMIR
+632 EETAFREDPCLMIR

-672 LLFKDWNGKI
+672 LLLKDKDGKI
-682 ERLLLEGQYRPDLE
+682 ESLLLQGQYRPDLE

-704 VALSGFEVHLPEAIL
+704 VALSGFEVHLSEAIL

-730 RVTGLKLLSFSNF
+730 RITGLKLLFFSNF

>member
-14 YQDKRYEKALAA
+14 YQDKRYERALAA
-26 RKMTYPQWVEEREKL
+26 RKMTYPQWIEEKEKL
-41 WRAEERNDTEKRGS
+41 WRADERSRTEEERSR
-55 AEEEKSNAEALGAE
+55 AEERSNAKEKKGSVEALEAE
-69 LVSLCGKGGEITLL
+69 PVSLCGKDGEITSL
-83 AEDAVKQYFAAHPQ
+83 AEDAVKQYFISHPQ

-108 EEGKR
+108 AGGKR
-113 QSPWFKP
+113 KSPWFKP

-140 RDWLLSLVGQ
+140 KDWLLTQVEQ
-150 LEELSEKKLFIE
+150 LGELQEELLT
-162 KLSLAG
+162 
-168 QKGQEISRK
+168 
-177 NLGGEKYSGKVCEE
+177 EE
-191 NKEKRQGIVNQ
+191 RSKE
-202 LEQSDEVFGK
+202 
-212 LSKIISNL
+212 LSKVISSL

-238 FEKKSNRIG
+238 FEKKNNRIG
-247 HIPLILFHSKSPEE
+247 HIPQILFHSKSIEE
-261 QRRFLDAPIAGYEKQ
+261 LRRFLDAPIAGYEKQ
-276 WERSESSKE
+276 WERLESSKE
-285 EVRTSVSII
+285 EVRTRVCVI

-303 LEQCIFSVLA
+303 LEQCISSVLA
-313 TCGKEPFSGKEV
+313 TCGEKVLVDTGFS
-325 MAEDKSQEIQGEKTV
+325 AQ
-340 PEKTNLVEEEK
+340 
-351 GASLRKAYS
+351 
-360 QKVFAKEISLE
+360 EISLE

-379 TEENKQRIEAFLG
+379 TEENKQRIEAFLS
-392 GLPVKT
+392 GLPVKN
-398 QYLYRPMEF
+398 QYLYQPMEF
-407 DFAGM
+407 DFARM
-412 CNLGEKAATGKL
+412 CNLGERAATGKL
-424 LLFLNDDVECR
+424 LLFLNDDVECK
-435 EAGWLAQMAQAALR
+435 EAGWLVPMVKTALR

-481 KLQFLTDDREYYF
+481 KLQFLIDDREYYF

-513 AREHFQEAGGM
+513 ERERFREAGGM
-524 CAELKVAFNDV
+524 YEELKVAFNDV
-535 DLCFKLWKLGYQNV
+535 DLCFQLWKLGYKNV

-573 NRLRKERR
+573 SRLRKERR

-614 LTGGNCLQEGE
+614 LTGGNHLQEGE
-625 GAVVPFK
+625 GALTPFT
-632 EEAAFREDPCLMIR
+632 EETAFREDPCLMIR

-672 LLFKDWNGKI
+672 LLLKDKDGKI
-682 ERLLLEGQYRPDLE
+682 ESLLLQGQYRPDLE

-704 VALSGFEVHLPEAIL
+704 VALSGFEVHLSEAIL

-730 RVTGLKLLSFSNF
+730 RITGLKLLSFSNF

>member
-14 YQDKRYEKALAA
+14 YQDKKYERALAA
-26 RKMTYPQWVEEREKL
+26 RKMTYPQWIEEKEKL
-41 WRAEERNDTEKRGS
+41 WRAEEERSR
-55 AEEEKSNAEALGAE
+55 AEERSNAEEKKGSAGALEAE
-69 LVSLCGKGGEITLL
+69 PVSLCGKDGEITSL
-83 AEDAVKQYFAAHPQ
+83 AEDAVEQYFISHPQ

-108 EEGKR
+108 AEGKR
-113 QSPWFKP
+113 KSPWFKP

-140 RDWLLSLVGQ
+140 KDWLLTQVEQ
-150 LEELSEKKLFIE
+150 LEEL
-162 KLSLAG
+162 
-168 QKGQEISRK
+168 QEE
-177 NLGGEKYSGKVCEE
+177 LLTEE
-191 NKEKRQGIVNQ
+191 RSKE
-202 LEQSDEVFGK
+202 
-212 LSKIISNL
+212 LSKVISSL

-247 HIPLILFHSKSPEE
+247 HIPQILFHSKSIEE
-261 QRRFLDAPIAGYEKQ
+261 LRRFLDAPIAGYEKQ
-276 WERSESSKE
+276 WERLESSKE
-285 EVRTSVSII
+285 EVRTRVSVI

-303 LEQCIFSVLA
+303 LEQCISSVLA
-313 TCGKEPFSGKEV
+313 TCGEKFLLDTGFST
-325 MAEDKSQEIQGEKTV
+325 Q
-340 PEKTNLVEEEK
+340 
-351 GASLRKAYS
+351 
-360 QKVFAKEISLE
+360 EISLE

-379 TEENKQRIEAFLG
+379 TEENKQRIEAFLS
-392 GLPVKT
+392 GLPVKN
-398 QYLYRPMEF
+398 QYLYQPMEF
-407 DFAGM
+407 DFARM
-412 CNLGEKAATGKL
+412 CNLGERAATGKL
-424 LLFLNDDVECR
+424 LLFLNDDVECK
-435 EAGWLAQMAQAALR
+435 EAGWLVPMVKTALR

-481 KLQFLTDDREYYF
+481 KLQFLIDDREYYF

-513 AREHFQEAGGM
+513 ERERFREAGGM
-524 CAELKVAFNDV
+524 YEELKVAFNDV
-535 DLCFKLWKLGYQNV
+535 DLCFQLWKLGYKNV

-573 NRLRKERR
+573 SRLRKERG

-614 LTGGNCLQEGE
+614 LTGGNHLQEGE
-625 GAVVPFK
+625 GALTPFT
-632 EEAAFREDPCLMIR
+632 EETAFREDPCLMIR

-672 LLFKDWNGKI
+672 LLLKDKDGKI
-682 ERLLLEGQYRPDLE
+682 ESLLLQGQYRPDLE

-704 VALSGFEVHLPEAIL
+704 VALSGFEVHLSEAIL

-730 RVTGLKLLSFSNF
+730 RITGLKLLSFSNF

>member
-14 YQDKRYEKALAA
+14 YQDKRYERALAA
-26 RKMTYPQWVEEREKL
+26 RKMTYSQWIEEKEKL
-41 WRAEERNDTEKRGS
+41 WRAEERSKTEEERRR
-55 AEEEKSNAEALGAE
+55 AEERSNAQEERDRAEERSDAEEKKDSAEALETE
-69 LVSLCGKGGEITLL
+69 LVSFCGKDGEITSL
-83 AEDAVKQYFAAHPQ
+83 AENAVKQYFISHPQ

-108 EEGKR
+108 AEGKR
-113 QSPWFKP
+113 KSPWFKP

-140 RDWLLSLVGQ
+140 RDWLLTQVGRLEKLQ
-150 LEELSEKKLFIE
+150 EELLT
-162 KLSLAG
+162 
-168 QKGQEISRK
+168 
-177 NLGGEKYSGKVCEE
+177 EE
-191 NKEKRQGIVNQ
+191 RSKE
-202 LEQSDEVFGK
+202 
-212 LSKIISNL
+212 LSKVISFL

-247 HIPLILFHSKSPEE
+247 HIPQILFHSKSIEE

-276 WERSESSKE
+276 WERLESSKE
-285 EVRTSVSII
+285 EVRTRVCVI

-303 LEQCIFSVLA
+303 LEQCISSVLA
-313 TCGKEPFSGKEV
+313 TCGEEFLLDTGFS
-325 MAEDKSQEIQGEKTV
+325 AQG
-340 PEKTNLVEEEK
+340 
-351 GASLRKAYS
+351 
-360 QKVFAKEISLE
+360 ISLE

-379 TEENKQRIEAFLG
+379 TEENKQRIEAFLS
-392 GLPVKT
+392 GLPVKN
-398 QYLYRPMEF
+398 QYLYQPMEF
-407 DFAGM
+407 DFARM
-412 CNLGEKAATGKL
+412 CNLGAKAATGKL

-435 EAGWLAQMAQAALR
+435 EAGWLVQMVKTALR

-481 KLQFLTDDREYYF
+481 KLQFLIDDREYYF

-513 AREHFQEAGGM
+513 ARERFQEAGGM
-524 CAELKVAFNDV
+524 CEELKVAFNDV
-535 DLCFKLWKLGYQNV
+535 DLCFQLWKLGYKNV

-573 NRLRKERR
+573 SRLRKERR
-581 ILYERQKELSGWDP
+581 ILYERQEELSGWDP

-614 LTGGNCLQEGE
+614 LTGGNHLQEGE
-625 GAVVPFK
+625 EALTSFT
-632 EEAAFREDPCLMIR
+632 EETAFREDPCLMIR
-646 IERCDSGIVTGWCC
+646 IERCDSGILTGWCC

-672 LLFKDWNGKI
+672 LLLKDKDGKI
-682 ERLLLEGQYRPDLE
+682 ERLLLQGQYRPDLE

-730 RVTGLKLLSFSNF
+730 RITGLKLLSFSNF

>member
-1 MGIRRLVKDVLTG
+1 MTG
-14 YQDKRYEKALAA
+14 YQDKRYERALAA
-26 RKMTYPQWVEEREKL
+26 RKMTYSQWIEEKEKL
-41 WRAEERNDTEKRGS
+41 WRAEERSKTEEERSRAEERSNAQEERDRAEERSDAEEKKDS
-55 AEEEKSNAEALGAE
+55 AESLETE
-69 LVSLCGKGGEITLL
+69 LVSFCGKDGEITSL
-83 AEDAVKQYFAAHPQ
+83 AENAVKQYFISHPQ

-108 EEGKR
+108 AEGKR
-113 QSPWFKP
+113 KSPWFKP

-140 RDWLLSLVGQ
+140 RDWLLTQVGQ
-150 LEELSEKKLFIE
+150 LEEL
-162 KLSLAG
+162 
-168 QKGQEISRK
+168 QEE
-177 NLGGEKYSGKVCEE
+177 LLTEE
-191 NKEKRQGIVNQ
+191 RSKE
-202 LEQSDEVFGK
+202 
-212 LSKIISNL
+212 LSKVISSL

-226 LLVCRLCELAGG
+226 LLVCRLCEQAGG

-247 HIPLILFHSKSPEE
+247 HIPQILFHSKSIEE

-276 WERSESSKE
+276 WERLESSKE
-285 EVRTSVSII
+285 EVRTGVCVI

-303 LEQCIFSVLA
+303 LEQCISSVLA
-313 TCGKEPFSGKEV
+313 TCGEEFLLDTGFS
-325 MAEDKSQEIQGEKTV
+325 AQ
-340 PEKTNLVEEEK
+340 
-351 GASLRKAYS
+351 
-360 QKVFAKEISLE
+360 EISLE

-379 TEENKQRIEAFLG
+379 TEENKQRIEAFLS
-392 GLPVKT
+392 GLPVKN
-398 QYLYRPMEF
+398 QYLYQPMVF
-407 DFAGM
+407 DFARM
-412 CNLGEKAATGKL
+412 CNLGAKAATGKL

-435 EAGWLAQMAQAALR
+435 EAGWLVQMVKTALR

-481 KLQFLTDDREYYF
+481 KLQFLVDDREYYF

-513 AREHFQEAGGM
+513 ARERFQEAGGM
-524 CAELKVAFNDV
+524 CEELKVAFNDV
-535 DLCFKLWKLGYQNV
+535 DLCFQLWKLGYKNV

-573 NRLRKERR
+573 SRLRKERR
-581 ILYERQKELSGWDP
+581 ILYERQEELAGWDP

-614 LTGGNCLQEGE
+614 LTGGNHLQEGE
-625 GAVVPFK
+625 GALTPFT
-632 EEAAFREDPCLMIR
+632 EETAFREDPCLMIR
-646 IERCDSGIVTGWCC
+646 IERCDSGIITGWCC

-672 LLFKDWNGKI
+672 LLLKDKDGKI
-682 ERLLLEGQYRPDLE
+682 ERLLLQGQYRPDLE

-730 RVTGLKLLSFSNF
+730 RITGLKLLSFSNF

>member
-14 YQDKRYEKALAA
+14 YQDKKYERALAA
-26 RKMTYPQWVEEREKL
+26 RKMTYPQWIEEKEKL
-41 WRAEERNDTEKRGS
+41 WRAEEERSR
-55 AEEEKSNAEALGAE
+55 AEERSNAEEKKGSAGALEAE
-69 LVSLCGKGGEITLL
+69 PVSLCGKDGEITSL
-83 AEDAVKQYFAAHPQ
+83 AEDAVKQYFISHPQ

-108 EEGKR
+108 AEGKR
-113 QSPWFKP
+113 KSPWFKP

-140 RDWLLSLVGQ
+140 KDWLLTQVEQ
-150 LEELSEKKLFIE
+150 LEEL
-162 KLSLAG
+162 
-168 QKGQEISRK
+168 QEE
-177 NLGGEKYSGKVCEE
+177 LLTEE
-191 NKEKRQGIVNQ
+191 RSKE
-202 LEQSDEVFGK
+202 
-212 LSKIISNL
+212 LSKVISSL

-247 HIPLILFHSKSPEE
+247 HIPQILFHSKSIEE
-261 QRRFLDAPIAGYEKQ
+261 LRRFLDAPIAGYEKQ
-276 WERSESSKE
+276 WEGLESSKE
-285 EVRTSVSII
+285 EVRTRVCVI

-303 LEQCIFSVLA
+303 LEQCISSVLA
-313 TCGKEPFSGKEV
+313 TCGEEFLLDTGFS
-325 MAEDKSQEIQGEKTV
+325 AQ
-340 PEKTNLVEEEK
+340 
-351 GASLRKAYS
+351 
-360 QKVFAKEISLE
+360 EISLE

-379 TEENKQRIEAFLG
+379 TEENKQRIEAFLS
-392 GLPVKT
+392 GLPVKN
-398 QYLYRPMEF
+398 QYLYQPMEF
-407 DFAGM
+407 DFARM
-412 CNLGEKAATGKL
+412 CNLGERAATGKL
-424 LLFLNDDVECR
+424 LLFLNDDVECK
-435 EAGWLAQMAQAALR
+435 EAGWLVPMVKTALR

-481 KLQFLTDDREYYF
+481 KLQFLVDDREYYF

-513 AREHFQEAGGM
+513 ERERFREAGGM
-524 CAELKVAFNDV
+524 YEELKVAFNDV
-535 DLCFKLWKLGYQNV
+535 DLCFQLWKLGYKNV

-573 NRLRKERR
+573 SRLRKERG

-614 LTGGNCLQEGE
+614 LTGGNHLQEGE
-625 GAVVPFK
+625 GALTPFT
-632 EEAAFREDPCLMIR
+632 EETAFREDPCLMIR

-672 LLFKDWNGKI
+672 LLLKDKDGKI
-682 ERLLLEGQYRPDLE
+682 ESLLLQGQYRPDLE

-704 VALSGFEVHLPEAIL
+704 VALSGFEVHLSEAIL

-730 RVTGLKLLSFSNF
+730 RITGLKLLSFSNF

>member
-14 YQDKRYEKALAA
+14 YQDKRYERALAA
-26 RKMTYPQWVEEREKL
+26 RKMTYSQWIEEKEKP
-41 WRAEERNDTEKRGS
+41 WRAEERSKTEEERS
-55 AEEEKSNAEALGAE
+55 RAEERSNAQEERDRAEERSDAEEKKDSAEALETE
-69 LVSLCGKGGEITLL
+69 LVSFCGKDGEITSL
-83 AEDAVKQYFAAHPQ
+83 AENAVKQYFISHPQ

-108 EEGKR
+108 AEGKR
-113 QSPWFKP
+113 KSPWFKP

-140 RDWLLSLVGQ
+140 RDWLLTQVGQ
-150 LEELSEKKLFIE
+150 LEELQEELLTEERSKELSKVISSLSEK
-162 KLSLAG
+162 
-168 QKGQEISRK
+168 
-177 NLGGEKYSGKVCEE
+177 
-191 NKEKRQGIVNQ
+191 
-202 LEQSDEVFGK
+202 
-212 LSKIISNL
+212 
-220 SEEERQ
+220 ERQ

-247 HIPLILFHSKSPEE
+247 HIPQILFHSKSIEE

-276 WERSESSKE
+276 WERLESSKE
-285 EVRTSVSII
+285 EVRTGVCVI

-303 LEQCIFSVLA
+303 LEQCISSVLA
-313 TCGKEPFSGKEV
+313 TCGEEFLLDTGFS
-325 MAEDKSQEIQGEKTV
+325 AQ
-340 PEKTNLVEEEK
+340 
-351 GASLRKAYS
+351 
-360 QKVFAKEISLE
+360 EISLE

-379 TEENKQRIEAFLG
+379 TEENKQRIEAFLS
-392 GLPVKT
+392 GLPVKN
-398 QYLYRPMEF
+398 QYLYQPMEF
-407 DFAGM
+407 DFARM
-412 CNLGEKAATGKL
+412 CNLGAKAAAGKL

-435 EAGWLAQMAQAALR
+435 EAGWLVQMVKTALR

-481 KLQFLTDDREYYF
+481 KLQFLIDDREYYF

-513 AREHFQEAGGM
+513 ARERFQEAGGM
-524 CAELKVAFNDV
+524 CEELKVAFNDV
-535 DLCFKLWKLGYQNV
+535 DLCFQLWKLGYKNV

-573 NRLRKERR
+573 SRLRKERR
-581 ILYERQKELSGWDP
+581 ILYERQEELSGWDP

-614 LTGGNCLQEGE
+614 LTGGNHLQEGE
-625 GAVVPFK
+625 EALTSFT
-632 EEAAFREDPCLMIR
+632 EETAFREDPCLMIR
-646 IERCDSGIVTGWCC
+646 IERCDSEILTGWCC

-672 LLFKDWNGKI
+672 LLLKDKDGKT
-682 ERLLLEGQYRPDLE
+682 ERLLLQGQYRPDLE

-704 VALSGFEVHLPEAIL
+704 VALSGFEVHLPETIL

-730 RVTGLKLLSFSNF
+730 RITGLKLLSFSNF
-743 VCE
+743 VCELEEEKKQ

>member
-14 YQDKRYEKALAA
+14 YQDKKYERALAA
-26 RKMTYPQWVEEREKL
+26 RKMTYPQWIEEKEKL
-41 WRAEERNDTEKRGS
+41 WRAEEERSR
-55 AEEEKSNAEALGAE
+55 AEERSNAEEKKGSAGALEAE
-69 LVSLCGKGGEITLL
+69 PVSLCGKDGEITSL
-83 AEDAVKQYFAAHPQ
+83 AEDAVKQYFISHPQ

-108 EEGKR
+108 AEGKR
-113 QSPWFKP
+113 KSPWFKP

-140 RDWLLSLVGQ
+140 KDWLLTQVEQ
-150 LEELSEKKLFIE
+150 LEEL
-162 KLSLAG
+162 
-168 QKGQEISRK
+168 QEE
-177 NLGGEKYSGKVCEE
+177 LLTEE
-191 NKEKRQGIVNQ
+191 RSKE
-202 LEQSDEVFGK
+202 
-212 LSKIISNL
+212 LSKVNSSL

-247 HIPLILFHSKSPEE
+247 HIPQILFHSKSIEE
-261 QRRFLDAPIAGYEKQ
+261 LRRFLDAPIAGYEKQ
-276 WERSESSKE
+276 WERLESSKE
-285 EVRTSVSII
+285 EVRTRVCVI

-303 LEQCIFSVLA
+303 LEQCISSVLA
-313 TCGKEPFSGKEV
+313 TCGEEFLLDTGFST
-325 MAEDKSQEIQGEKTV
+325 Q
-340 PEKTNLVEEEK
+340 
-351 GASLRKAYS
+351 
-360 QKVFAKEISLE
+360 EISLE

-379 TEENKQRIEAFLG
+379 TEENKQRIEAFLS
-392 GLPVKT
+392 GLPVKN
-398 QYLYRPMEF
+398 QYLYQPMEF
-407 DFAGM
+407 DFARM
-412 CNLGEKAATGKL
+412 CNLGERAATGKL
-424 LLFLNDDVECR
+424 LLFLNDDVECK
-435 EAGWLAQMAQAALR
+435 EAGWLVPMVKTALR

-481 KLQFLTDDREYYF
+481 KLQFLVDDREYYF

-513 AREHFQEAGGM
+513 ERERFREAGGM
-524 CAELKVAFNDV
+524 YEELKVAFNDV
-535 DLCFKLWKLGYQNV
+535 DLCFQLWKLGYKNV

-573 NRLRKERR
+573 SRLRKERG

-614 LTGGNCLQEGE
+614 LTGGNHLQEGE
-625 GAVVPFK
+625 GALTPFT
-632 EEAAFREDPCLMIR
+632 EETAFREDSCLMIR

-672 LLFKDWNGKI
+672 LLLKDKDGKI
-682 ERLLLEGQYRPDLE
+682 ESLLLQGQYRPDLE

-704 VALSGFEVHLPEAIL
+704 VALSGFEVHLSEAIL

-730 RVTGLKLLSFSNF
+730 RITGLKLLSFSNF